1 MKTIKPIFFIL
12 LVAFVGVMTSCQKEA
27 KRADNVL
34 KIYNW
39 ADYIDEERVLATF
52 PKWYKEQ
59 TGEDIE
65 IIYQTFE
72 LNETM
77 LAEIEIGHEDYD
89 LICPSEYIIERML
102 NQNLLLPIDKS
113 IIPDSINYFG
123 NVSAYAA
130 EQFEKMAPD
139 ERTKVSDY
147 AVGYMWGTTGFL
159 YNPNFVQDSEVT
171 TWGAI
176 LNERFV
182 DKVFMKD
189 AFRDVYSVLVQY
201 AYKDDIASGDENRE
215 DLVSDIPLEAVD
227 SVERLLLRAKQNI
240 AAWEVDF
247 GKEEMAKGKAWLNL
261 LWSGDAQWAID
272 EAKEMGLELRYTV
285 PVEGSNVW
293 FDGWC
298 IPKYAKNIKAATYF
312 IDYMCR
318 EDNAIANMEEIGYV
332 SVVAT
337 DKVLEW
343 AIDEDFDS
351 IDVSYFFGEEAK
363 QIPVNPVYYP
373 SIETIERCALMH
385 DCADKT
391 EYMLAMWSRVKGD
404 NLNRFMIWSLSVLV
418 LVLVV
423 VIAVRFARRQ
433 NIGGIVQ
440 QKKRTMNNKSL
451 LILCLMVLSVGS
463 AYGEENALV
472 VQEKYEEIKECFERR
487 QKGTDILLQNYLKDY
502 PYTPYFDEITMMTGI
517 LQTEQ
522 ENYAQ
527 AKRTL
532 TEVNKH
538 KVSQADRYQ
547 CNYYIGYCTLMQE
560 GFEEC
565 MEYFLP
571 LTQKENLFKPYAIY
585 YYAYANYTLQRYDE
599 ALKYFLEIEKDSTY
613 QNTVP
618 FYVAQIYY
626 MKNDLAETQ
635 KRCEELLK
643 KKTKNENIGEIHRIL
658 GEINYYKG
666 EYRKAIMNLSTYQK
680 MFSKKGKELV
690 REDVY
695 ILGISNYHLKQ
706 YNDATQYLKMVKHQ
720 KDTISENTYLHL
732 GHCYS
737 LLRNKGQ
744 ARLAYQNA
752 YQIGITPTIKE
763 EAMYNYI
770 LLSYPAASAFGEN
783 IQAFKD
789 YLAQF
794 PNSTH
799 RDEIKELMVNSL
811 VGATNYQAALE
822 ALEEIKDNN
831 PRIQTIKQFLLY
843 QIGADAFMQNLF
855 EMARDDFELVIRYN
869 NATMYQTDGYFWLS
883 EISYRLQSYQ
893 EAKKYMEIYQ
903 KQSNKNQSPNL
914 GESHYLDGYIKFQL
928 RDYESAKNAFNQY
941 VKIADKEKVTY
952 ADALNR
958 LGDCYYNNRNFDKA
972 TNCYNQVI
980 AMRATGA
987 DYATFQCG
995 YSFGLMRQYKAKM
1008 NKMQNLVINYPNSDF
1023 ADDALYELARAALES
1038 EDAKEAIKA
1047 YKQLFNSYPN
1057 SPLNCKAS
1065 LEYAMIYHA
1074 TRDFPNAI
1082 DAFKHTIETYSGT
1095 DEAYMALEGLQQVY
1109 IETNNINEYLVY
1121 SKKLPQ
1127 LNMNVTSQ
1135 EDSLIYITAELQY
1148 MKGNYEEA
1156 VKGLTSYIN
1165 LFCSGGRHCTAAYYY
1180 TADSYYR
1187 LDEFDKALT
1196 HFQSLVKIQGNPFME
1211 QAYTRMAEI
1220 LFDKE
1225 DYQTAMFYFKKMQSI
1240 ASNPSDR
1247 QVASIGVLRCSR
1259 NLNDNN
1265 TTIEIATDILTD
1277 NTIDD
1282 ELRNEA
1288 MYSRAK
1294 AYLENNNSGLAL
1306 GDLVYLAKEVRT
1318 SIGAESKYMLAQV
1331 YFNMNNIKQAE
1342 EEVMDFTQMNTS
1354 QQYWLAKSLILLSD
1368 IYVKKGD
1375 TFQAKQY
1382 LISLQNNYKKE
1393 DDIQL
1398 LVLEKIQQIDIL
1410 EKPQPTNSS
1419 ADDLSSETV

>member
-1 MKTIKPIFFIL
+1 MKRIL
-12 LVAFVGVMTSCQKEA
+12 ALLLALAM
-27 KRADNVL
+27 
-34 KIYNW
+34 
-39 ADYIDEERVLATF
+39 VLALAACGGKGESEPDDAQVLPGTEDITEADQA
-52 PKWYKEQ
+52 EQ
-59 TGEDIE
+59 TADTVESPEEPEIHVDWTGRNPLTGEAVPEDIS
-65 IIYQTFE
+65 
-72 LNETM
+72 NNRPVM
-77 LAEIEIGHEDYD
+77 V
-89 LICPSEYIIERML
+89 ML
-102 NQNLLLPIDKS
+102 NNLKQALPQS
-113 IIPDSINYFG
+113 G
-123 NVSAYAA
+123 N
-130 EQFEKMAPD
+130 
-139 ERTKVSDY
+139 
-147 AVGYMWGTTGFL
+147 
-159 YNPNFVQDSEVT
+159 
-171 TWGAI
+171 
-176 LNERFV
+176 
-182 DKVFMKD
+182 
-189 AFRDVYSVLVQY
+189 
-201 AYKDDIASGDENRE
+201 
-215 DLVSDIPLEAVD
+215 
-227 SVERLLLRAKQNI
+227 
-240 AAWEVDF
+240 
-247 GKEEMAKGKAWLNL
+247 
-261 LWSGDAQWAID
+261 
-272 EAKEMGLELRYTV
+272 
-285 PVEGSNVW
+285 
-293 FDGWC
+293 
-298 IPKYAKNIKAATYF
+298 
-312 IDYMCR
+312 
-318 EDNAIANMEEIGYV
+318 
-332 SVVAT
+332 
-337 DKVLEW
+337 
-343 AIDEDFDS
+343 
-351 IDVSYFFGEEAK
+351 
-363 QIPVNPVYYP
+363 
-373 SIETIERCALMH
+373 
-385 DCADKT
+385 
-391 EYMLAMWSRVKGD
+391 
-404 NLNRFMIWSLSVLV
+404 
-418 LVLVV
+418 
-423 VIAVRFARRQ
+423 
-433 NIGGIVQ
+433 
-440 QKKRTMNNKSL
+440 
-451 LILCLMVLSVGS
+451 
-463 AYGEENALV
+463 
-472 VQEKYEEIKECFERR
+472 
-487 QKGTDILLQNYLKDY
+487 
-502 PYTPYFDEITMMTGI
+502 
-517 LQTEQ
+517 
-522 ENYAQ
+522 
-527 AKRTL
+527 
-532 TEVNKH
+532 
-538 KVSQADRYQ
+538 SQADIIYE
-547 CNYYIGYCTLMQE
+547 ILEE
-560 GFEEC
+560 G
-565 MEYFLP
+565 
-571 LTQKENLFKPYAIY
+571 
-585 YYAYANYTLQRYDE
+585 
-599 ALKYFLEIEKDSTY
+599 
-613 QNTVP
+613 
-618 FYVAQIYY
+618 
-626 MKNDLAETQ
+626 
-635 KRCEELLK
+635 
-643 KKTKNENIGEIHRIL
+643 
-658 GEINYYKG
+658 
-666 EYRKAIMNLSTYQK
+666 
-680 MFSKKGKELV
+680 
-690 REDVY
+690 
-695 ILGISNYHLKQ
+695 
-706 YNDATQYLKMVKHQ
+706 
-720 KDTISENTYLHL
+720 
-732 GHCYS
+732 
-737 LLRNKGQ
+737 
-744 ARLAYQNA
+744 
-752 YQIGITPTIKE
+752 GITR
-763 EAMYNYI
+763 M
-770 LLSYPAASAFGEN
+770 
-783 IQAFKD
+783 
-789 YLAQF
+789 LA
-794 PNSTH
+794 
-799 RDEIKELMVNSL
+799 V
-811 VGATNYQAALE
+811 YQ
-822 ALEEIKDNN
+822 D
-831 PRIQTIKQFLLY
+831 
-843 QIGADAFMQNLF
+843 
-855 EMARDDFELVIRYN
+855 
-869 NATMYQTDGYFWLS
+869 
-883 EISYRLQSYQ
+883 ISSV
-893 EAKKYMEIYQ
+893 EG
-903 KQSNKNQSPNL
+903 NL
-914 GESHYLDGYIKFQL
+914 GTIRSTRPYYVTLVASHDGILVHAGGSGAAY
-928 RDYESAKNAFNQY
+928 D
-941 VKIADKEKVTY
+941 KIEDLNVY
-952 ADALNR
+952 DLDALNR

-1211 QAYTRMAEI
+1211 QAYTRIAEI